1 LIAPLLVGS
10 ILVAISLPALAKQA
24 HREQSEA
31 IFWLL
36 VAALV
41 LKLVAA
47 VARHY
52 VAIGL
57 YGGVADAVAYHEQ
70 GVRISEAFRAGS
82 FDTGLYSLTSTNFI
96 RFLTGVV
103 YTVIG
108 PNILGGFLVFS
119 WLGFW
124 GLFFFYR
131 AFTIAVPEGNTRSYA
146 RLVFFLP
153 SMLFWPSSIGKEAWM
168 MLALGIAAFGAA
180 RILSGATLRG
190 VAIAGL
196 GLWLAAIVR
205 PHIAGMA
212 ALALAG
218 GYLIAR
224 PRPQLR
230 QLAPLVKLLSFGV
243 LALVAMALVIR
254 TDRFLNESGIETTAG
269 ATSIFTAVGERT
281 GSGSSEFAPS
291 SIVGSPLR
299 APIGI
304 VTVLFR
310 PFVTEARNIPAM
322 AAALEGSFLLV
333 LSLIRIRWLVAA
345 LKSVRR
351 QPYVAFAL
359 LYTVIFVLAF
369 SAVANFGYLARERV
383 QMLPLFLVLFAV
395 PPRKKEQMTVGVYQ
409 PTPSVTADRM
419 RWAAFGGL
427 RDVDPV
433 QVQHRIARVVQRI
446 GASQT
451 RIATLKAGLE
461 PSHPTERLAAD
472 QQATEPPEPHEGSPP
487 RGHGP
492 RARAGE
498 ASSPE
503 DIEQQL
509 RTILDRINSALPDL
523 VPR

>member
-1 LIAPLLVGS
+1 MIAPLLIGS
-10 ILVAISLPALAKQA
+10 ILVAISLPALARQA
-24 HREQSEA
+24 HREQNEA

-57 YGGVADAVAYHEQ
+57 YQGVADAAAYHEQ

-131 AFTIAVPEGNTRSYA
+131 AFTIAVPEGSARSYA

-180 RILSGATLRG
+180 RILSGVTLRG

-218 GYLIAR
+218 GYLLRR
-224 PRPQLR
+224 PRPELR

-243 LALVAMALVIR
+243 LALVAVVLVFR
-254 TDRFLNESGIETTAG
+254 TDRFLNASGIDTAAG
-269 ATSIFTAVGERT
+269 ATSVFSAVGERT
-281 GSGSSEFAPS
+281 GSGGSEFAPS

-322 AAALEGSFLLV
+322 LEALEGSFLLGLV
-333 LSLIRIRWLVAA
+333 LIRIRWLVAA
-345 LKSVRR
+345 LKSARR

-359 LYTVIFVLAF
+359 LYTAIFVLAF
-369 SAVANFGYLARERV
+369 SAVANFGFLARERV

-395 PPRKKEQMTVGVYQ
+395 PRRKKEEMTVGVCE
-409 PTPSVTADRM
+409 PTPSVTADRT
-419 RWAAFGGL
+419 RGAAFVGV

-433 QVQHRIARVVQRI
+433 QVQQRIARIVQRLQ
-446 GASQT
+446 ASQT
-451 RIATLKAGLE
+451 RTATLKAGLE
-461 PSHPTERLAAD
+461 PSHPIETLAPD
-472 QQATEPPEPHEGSPP
+472 RQATEPSEPHEGSPP
-487 RGHGP
+487 P
-492 RARAGE
+492 DQASRARAGM
-498 ASSPE
+498 APSPE
-503 DIEQQL
+503 DIEQEL
-509 RTILDRINSALPDL
+509 RTVLDRINSALPDP
-523 VPR
+523 VRR